1 MLFRKKKVKNI
12 SQDDDVPRSTQ
23 IYVGAESTDTI
34 KVYTYVYEGNDK
46 TFVKTKVTSEFGEIY
61 KIAVDT
67 VTSLYPDAIV
77 NTGIEHEYIRLSE
90 IISRYLCNIALSN
103 EDKLLV
109 LKYKSMEGIL
119 EPLVSMCEI
128 DIDLLR
134 ADY

>member
-1 MLFRKKKVKNI
+1 MLFRKKKVENV

-119 EPLVSMCEI
+119 EPLVNMCEI

>member
-1 MLFRKKKVKNI
+1 MLFRKKKVENV

-90 IISRYLCNIALSN
+90 IISRYLYNIALSN

-119 EPLVSMCEI
+119 EPLVNMCEI

>member
-119 EPLVSMCEI
+119 EPLVNMCEI

>member
-1 MLFRKKKVKNI
+1 MLFRKKKVENV